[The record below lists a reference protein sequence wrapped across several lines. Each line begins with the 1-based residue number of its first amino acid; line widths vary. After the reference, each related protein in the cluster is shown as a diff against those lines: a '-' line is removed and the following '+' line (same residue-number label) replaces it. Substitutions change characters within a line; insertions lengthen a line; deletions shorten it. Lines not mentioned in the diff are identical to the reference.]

1 MAQHL
6 SRTYR
11 FLRVLGFNYPEQEYG
26 QVSLLAVI
34 KRMTKSYKDA
44 ILFNWFMHSALLAPW
59 LPRKVR
65 PWVLRQLGC
74 KVGKDTF
81 IGSQIWIDSGHA
93 DLITIEDHVH
103 VTGRTVLLCH
113 KKDLSNYF
121 QGDDY
126 AKLPY
131 KTGKIYLKKGC
142 STGTGSIIM
151 PGVTIGEG
159 AIVGA
164 GSLVT
169 KDIPDWTIAIGR
181 PAKVVKEIPKRKSN
195 DEFSN
200 L

>member
-1 MAQHL
+1 MGNNL

-11 FLRVLGFNYPEQEYG
+11 FLRAIGLNYPEEEYG
-26 QVSLLAVI
+26 QVSIIQLI
-34 KRMTKSYKDA
+34 KRANKTFRDSFLMNLLMNNW
-44 ILFNWFMHSALLAPW
+44 ILSPL

-65 PWVLRQLGC
+65 PWVLRRIGC
-74 KVGKDTF
+74 NVGKDTF
-81 IGSQIWIDSGHA
+81 IGSQLWIDTGHS

-113 KKDLSNYF
+113 KKDLHDYY

-131 KTGKIYLKKGC
+131 ITAPIHLKKGC
-142 STGTGSIIM
+142 STGTGTIIM

-159 AIVGA
+159 SIVGA

-169 KDIPDWTIAIGR
+169 KDIPDWTIAMGR
-181 PAKVVKEIPKRKSN
+181 PAKVVKQIPRR
-195 DEFSN
+195 EA
-200 L
+200 